1 MKRRDFVKGLAGA
14 ALLPA
19 VPGCIT
25 GQGSD
30 AGRKDNAGQTGRKG
44 RSEPDGEW
52 APGREPGQG
61 APGSDTGGEL
71 GWDFDEVL
79 DRSGTWSIKYGR
91 AADGEI
97 PLWIADM
104 DFRTDPVVKKALQ
117 ERLEQDVMGYTSTP
131 EAFYEAVR
139 GWLERRHGYRPERE
153 WVAYCPGVI
162 TSLNQAYLTFTE
174 PGDKII
180 VQPPVYDH
188 FRLYI
193 ERLGR
198 VCVENPL
205 IQQKGQY
212 RMDLEGLER
221 LIDGRTK
228 AIVLCNPQNPI
239 GLVWDRD
246 TLAELARIARRHRLV
261 VFSDEIHADLALDGR
276 RQLPFCSVSEDAAEV
291 GLVFGGPTK
300 AFNLAGLSG
309 TAWCVIP
316 NAEKREKYL
325 NTLRNAKLNEAS
337 IPSLVAT
344 IAAYTHEPRWLED
357 LLRYL
362 EGNIGLVCDTLD
374 GRGGIRAVKPEASF
388 LVWLD
393 CRKLPIAPEEL
404 ADTFR
409 AQTGLILS
417 NGLSYGSGG
426 EGFLRMNVG
435 CPRSVLQEALR
446 RIRAAFDL

>member
-19 VPGCIT
+19 IPGCI
-25 GQGSD
+25 QAQKAD
-30 AGRKDNAGQTGRKG
+30 
-44 RSEPDGEW
+44 E
-52 APGREPGQG
+52 
-61 APGSDTGGEL
+61 
-71 GWDFDEVL
+71 GWDFDRVL

-91 AADGEI
+91 TKEGEI
-97 PLWIADM
+97 PMWIADM
-104 DFRTDPVVKKALQ
+104 DFRTDPAVKKALE
-117 ERLEQDVMGYTSTP
+117 ERLERDVMGYTSTP
-131 EAFYEAVR
+131 EAFYEAVQ

-153 WVAYCPGVI
+153 WIAYCPGVI

-198 VCVENPL
+198 VCVDNPL
-205 IQQKGQY
+205 ILDGGRY

-221 LIDGRTK
+221 LFDSRTK
-228 AIVLCNPQNPI
+228 AIVLCNPHNPI
-239 GLVWDRD
+239 GLVWDRE
-246 TLAELARIARRHRLV
+246 TLAELAGIARRHNLL
-261 VFSDEIHADLALDGR
+261 VFSDEIHADLALEGR
-276 RQLPFCSVSEDAAEV
+276 RQLPFCSVSEDAAAV

-316 NAEKREKYL
+316 DKEKRERYL
-325 NTLRNAKLNEAS
+325 ATLRNAKLNEAS

-344 IAAYTHEPRWLED
+344 LSAYTHEPRWLED

-374 GRGGIRAVKPEASF
+374 GSHGIRAIRPEASF

-393 CRKLPIAPEEL
+393 CRSLSAAPEEL
-404 ADTFR
+404 ADYFR

-417 NGLSYGSGG
+417 NGNSYGTGG
-426 EGFLRMNVG
+426 AGFLRMNVG
-435 CPRSVLQEALR
+435 CPRSVLREALG
-446 RIRAAFDL
+446 RIQDAFGL